1 MAIVSSA
8 VKASA
13 NAGLLVVAIGGLL
26 EIWLAVATPRIAKP
40 GCEDR
45 CGNVS
50 IPYPFGIGPNC
61 YHNPWFD
68 VECWLESDGF
78 LMKWTTELDFII
90 SGSQINWDPVKGERT
105 FVTTNPCHGFCISR
119 ESDDTSHLMEKPSY
133 NLTGSP
139 FLFSRKRNV
148 LLVSGCGGG
157 VLLRNKNMQTV
168 AGCAAVCINRSA
180 PGKECYGVGCC
191 QTTFSYSIDYYD
203 FEFVNMALARPTNDL
218 SYSSPCTYAVLVDST
233 WIINKSKD
241 INFSNYDNEICGQGE
256 ANVVLEW
263 TVTDLPIQSP
273 SYANSSCV
281 YKTAS
286 VDDAGGY
293 ICRCR
298 EEFFEGN
305 PYLPYGCQ
313 VVSECED
320 CVQECISLGNHTFGC
335 PQKAEKVNTT
345 SIALGLGLGI
355 SFVVFLVLFG
365 VYWLY
370 HMLKRR
376 RNIRLKAMY
385 FEKNGG
391 LLLKQQLPS
400 EEGDNIF
407 TSDELEKA
415 TDQYNEDRV
424 LGQGGQGTVYKGM
437 LSDGKIVAIKK
448 SKIVDESQ
456 LSVFINEVVILSQ
469 INHRNVVRLLG
480 CCLETEVPML
490 VYEYV
495 PNGTLSES
503 IHGLKEDFPITWEMR
518 LQIGTNIANALSY
531 LHSSYLIPIYH
542 RDIKSSNILLDTNY
556 RAKLSDFG
564 ISKALGIDQTHITT
578 QVVGT
583 FGYLDPEYF
592 QSNQFTD
599 KSDVYSFGVV
609 LVELL
614 SGQKAIRVID
624 DEERGLVAW
633 FLGHMEDSSLYDILD
648 ARVIREG
655 EEDEIMM
662 VAHLAKRCV
671 NLDGKRRPTMKEV
684 AAELETV
691 RSSLQ
696 HGLTRNQSVL
706 SNDYDHDQLPSLWI
720 DSTT

>member
-424 LGQGGQGTVYKGM
+424 LGQGGQGTVYK
-437 LSDGKIVAIKK
+437 
-448 SKIVDESQ
+448 
-456 LSVFINEVVILSQ
+456 
-469 INHRNVVRLLG
+469 
-480 CCLETEVPML
+480 
-490 VYEYV
+490 
-495 PNGTLSES
+495 
-503 IHGLKEDFPITWEMR
+503 EDFPITWEMR
-518 LQIGTNIANALSY
+518 LQI
-531 LHSSYLIPIYH
+531 
-542 RDIKSSNILLDTNY
+542 
-556 RAKLSDFG
+556 DFG

-691 RSSLQ
+691 RQ
-696 HGLTRNQSVL
+696 GEKVL
-706 SNDYDHDQLPSLWI
+706 
-720 DSTT
+720 